1 VRILCVSAQALFPET
16 RFGGAKRLY
25 YLAKALDANA
35 DLDLIHLDG
44 CDEVR
49 DPATFSPPFRRSL
62 FLPRE
67 SLTSFEL
74 GPVIPEASKAV
85 RRGLEAVRGFVG
97 ETRYDATL
105 LCFPSALYFLE
116 RDLVPHPGK
125 IAYLEDDLHLERL
138 RHDASAAPR
147 LSRRLLKRARFLQTR
162 GFYRRNLRR
171 VSAFLCI
178 SPQEA
183 EIARREWGTPTP
195 LIGYGIPLE
204 DYPVLPP
211 PRRGHVLGF
220 IGNYRHL
227 PNLDAARWLAET
239 LFPAVLERAPD
250 ARLVLCGAGFPDAL
264 RARCA
269 ANPSI
274 DVLDEVEDLAEFY
287 ARISVFVNP
296 LREGR
301 GLRTKVVE
309 AAAYGRP
316 VVSTP
321 LGAEGLEG
329 FELGLFETPA
339 EFTAGVLALD
349 DPETAERAVRRNR
362 AETERLFSLDAVG
375 RRLLRLLGP
384 EEAAPA

>member
-1 VRILCVSAQALFPET
+1 VKILCVSAQALFPET

-25 YLAKALDANA
+25 YLAQALEKNA

-49 DPATFSPPFRRSL
+49 DPAAFSTPFKRHL

-67 SLTSFEL
+67 SLSALEL
-74 GPVIPEASKAV
+74 GPVVPEASKAL
-85 RRGLEAVRGFVG
+85 RRHRAAIAAFIG
-97 ETRYDATL
+97 ETRYDATVL
-105 LCFPSALYFLE
+105 FFSASLYFLD
-116 RDLVPHPGK
+116 RGLVSHPGK
-125 IAYLEDDLHLERL
+125 ILYLEDDLHVERL
-138 RHDASAAPR
+138 RGEARTGPGRAHR
-147 LSRRLLKRARFLQTR
+147 FLKRLRLAQTQR
-162 GFYRRNLRR
+162 FYRKNLARAAGF
-171 VSAFLCI
+171 VCI

-183 EIARREWGTPTP
+183 EIARREWGAPTH
-195 LIGYGIPLE
+195 LLGYGIPLE
-204 DYPVLPP
+204 DYPLLPP
-211 PRRGHVLGF
+211 PPRGDVLGF

-239 LFPAVLERAPD
+239 LFPAVLERAPG
-250 ARLVLCGAGFPDAL
+250 ARLLLCGAGFPDAL
-264 RARCA
+264 RAQCA

-274 DVLDEVEDLAEFY
+274 EILDEVDDLAEFY
-287 ARISVFVNP
+287 ARVSVFVNP

-321 LGAEGLEG
+321 LGAEGLES
-329 FELGLFETPA
+329 FELGVFETPA
-339 EFTAGVLALD
+339 EFAAKVLALSG
-349 DPETAERAVRRNR
+349 PEAAERSVRRNR

-375 RRLLRLLGP
+375 RRLLRLLGAGEP
-384 EEAAPA
+384 APD